1 MQDSETRETALLI
14 NNLAVSYDENIALE
28 NVCMRV
34 FDREY
39 LGIIGPNGGGKTT
52 LLRAILGLIPVT
64 SGTIEI
70 YGKQLRD
77 SDKAIGYVPQ
87 ISTLDKK
94 FPITVKEVILSGM
107 LNSQFRLFHKYSPA
121 DKKAAEQALDRVGI
135 LDLKDRMISALS
147 GGEFQRMLIARA
159 LAVKPK
165 ILLLDEPTAS
175 VDVTSRDQIYKMLK
189 ELNQT
194 MTIIMVTHDML
205 AVSSHVKS
213 LACLNKRLVYHGEPE
228 INADIVDSL
237 YGCPIELIAHG
248 VPHRVLKS
256 HGEK

>member
-1 MQDSETRETALLI
+1 MQDSKTRETALLI

-64 SGTIEI
+64 SGSIEI

-107 LNSQFRLFHKYSPA
+107 LNSQFRLFHKYSAA